1 MDTAY
6 LHLVTNHIP
15 IIGLPFALFLLIAGI
30 WLRSDDIKAFGLLA
44 FTVLGILTVGVYLL
58 GQGGEDFVEDLAGVS
73 HDAIEDHEKMA
84 TISLIMVGLTGILS
98 LFGLIFY
105 KGFRLLLRRAPE
117 KTQNEAE
124 ATDGEKTGIDNKT
137 AVHTRS
143 YFPKWLIFAVLVLA
157 LLSSGVLGY
166 TGKLGGKIR
175 HTEFYG
181 GAANTEEEDGKKR
194 RGKTDET
201 NQAEPNKETE
211 ETAETDAEEKDE
223 SGKGRGRN
231 RGRK

>member
-1 MDTAY
+1 MDIAY

-15 IIGLPFALFLLIAGI
+15 IIGLPFALFLLLAGV
-30 WLRSDDIKAFGLLA
+30 WLKSDEIKAFGLLA
-44 FTVLGILTVGVYLL
+44 FTVLGILTLGVYLL

-73 HDAIEDHEKMA
+73 HDAIEDHQKMA
-84 TISLIMVGLTGILS
+84 TVSLAMVGLTAIVS
-98 LFGLIFY
+98 LFGLTAY
-105 KGFRLLLRRAPE
+105 KGFRLLLRRAPDKIE
-117 KTQNEAE
+117 
-124 ATDGEKTGIDNKT
+124 NKT
-137 AVHTRS
+137 DAETENTGATQINSRP

-181 GAANTEEEDGKKR
+181 GAANTEEKEGD
-194 RGKTDET
+194 KTDT
-201 NQAEPNKETE
+201 
-211 ETAETDAEEKDE
+211 EKDE
-223 SGKGRGRN
+223 NEKGRGRN